1 MNTPRVKD
9 DWNAVKMKLK
19 RTHPQLTNADL
30 MCVKGKEREMVDWL
44 QRRLGKS
51 RIEVACLLEE
61 ALAKRARA
69 SAPAFDT
76 TMKG

>member
-1 MNTPRVKD
+1 
-9 DWNAVKMKLK
+9 
-19 RTHPQLTNADL
+19 LTNADL